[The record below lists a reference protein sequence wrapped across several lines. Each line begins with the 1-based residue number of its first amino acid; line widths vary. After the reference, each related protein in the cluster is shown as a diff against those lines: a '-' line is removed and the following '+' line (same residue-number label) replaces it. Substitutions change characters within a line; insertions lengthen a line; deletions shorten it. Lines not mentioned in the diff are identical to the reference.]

1 MTANEEAS
9 VTPEFK
15 LPLTCV
21 IPFTDMEKSLAFYR
35 DIGDCAWPAT
45 SLLASASEAYFS
57 NVFPIP
63 EVTRCR
69 VTAMQCTLEP
79 GARTS
84 ISVSCNLEV

>member
-69 VTAMQCTLEP
+69 
-79 GARTS
+79 
-84 ISVSCNLEV
+84 